1 MAELA
6 ANPKVKAHLEKREVQ
21 AKCNAKV
28 ARYQASR
35 RSACLPAE
43 LTVEGG
49 ELTPSMKLRRKP
61 INEKYAAEIE
71 HMYEGGTLNTPEAHA

>member
-6 ANPKVKAHLEKREVQ
+6 ANPKVKAHLEREVQ

-28 ARYQASR
+28 ARYQSIKKITV
-35 RSACLPAE
+35 LPKE

-49 ELTPSMKLRRKP
+49 ELTPSMKIRRKP
-61 INEKYAAEIE
+61 IDQKYAAEIE
-71 HMYEGGTLNTPEAHA
+71 AMYEGGTLNTPDAHA